1 MELLLVT
8 WQATP
13 LIVTLFSAATLLNPE
28 PLIVMTVHVPGGPP
42 CPLDGL
48 IDVIFGV
55 QESLY
60 VYEQVLFIHAETI
73 LLIVTTT
80 CKEES

>member
-1 MELLLVT
+1 
-8 WQATP
+8 
-13 LIVTLFSAATLLNPE
+13 
-28 PLIVMTVHVPGGPP
+28 MTVQVPGGPP

-48 IDVIFGV
+48 TDAILGV

-60 VYEQVLFIHAETI
+60 VYEQELFMHAEAM

-80 CKEES
+80 CKKDN